1 MAQITEALDI
11 LNTVLTTATNA
22 LSQAAGISAT
32 IKQAQLEGRT
42 TLTDS
47 EWAGIQA
54 TQASSRQALVM
65 AISQVLSQHG
75 G

>member
-1 MAQITEALDI
+1 MANVTEAIDI
-11 LNTVLTTATNA
+11 LATVLTTATNSLQA
-22 LSQAAGISAT
+22 AAGISAT

-54 TQASSRQALVM
+54 TQSNSRQALED
-65 AISQVLSQHG
+65 AIRKALSG

>member
-1 MAQITEALDI
+1 MAQVTEAIDI
-11 LNTVLTTATNA
+11 LATILTTATNA
-22 LSQAAGISAT
+22 LSQAASISAT
-32 IKQAQLEGRT
+32 VKQAQLEGRT

-54 TQASSRQALVM
+54 TQATSRQALVA
-65 AISQVLSQHG
+65 AISQVLAQHG

>member
-1 MAQITEALDI
+1 MANVTEAIDI
-11 LNTVLTTATNA
+11 LAAVLTTATNA
-22 LSQAAGISAT
+22 LTQAASISAT
-32 IKQAQLEGRT
+32 VKQAQMEGRT

-54 TQASSRQALVM
+54 TQATSRKALVD
-65 AISQVLSQHG
+65 AIAQVLAAHG